1 MPTLV
6 RLSSSK
12 ITMYAADHNPPHF
25 HVLASDGAEAWVEIA
40 SLTVI
45 YGAVRPA
52 VLKEALT
59 WASANTATMMAKWK
73 ELNP

>member
-6 RLSSSK
+6 RLSGSK
-12 ITMYAADHNPPHF
+12 VTMYAADHNPPHF
-25 HVLASDGAEAWVEIA
+25 HVLANDGAEAWVEVA

-59 WASANTATMMAKWK
+59 WAAANKAVLVAKWK
-73 ELNP
+73 EWNP

>member
-6 RLSSSK
+6 RLTKSK
-12 ITMYAADHNPPHF
+12 VTMYAADHNPPHF
-25 HVLASDGAEAWVEIA
+25 HVLATDGTEAWVEIA

-52 VLKEALT
+52 VLRETLA
-59 WASANTATMMAKWK
+59 WASANKALLTAKWK